1 MHNMKKLQLLYS
13 YGRLFIEILIAHIE
27 GFGEIEIL
35 ITVCVSC

>member
-1 MHNMKKLQLLYS
+1 M
-13 YGRLFIEILIAHIE
+13 GDFFIEILIAHIE